1 MPELIEKPTR
11 IEPPGNKPKLIDEY
25 VGRVNS
31 ETEAVKHCT
40 YAIAHW
46 LDGTRSAPAVR

>member
-1 MPELIEKPTR
+1 MPEPIEKPTP

-31 ETEAVKHCT
+31 ETEAVS
-40 YAIAHW
+40 IAH
-46 LDGTRSAPAVR
+46 R